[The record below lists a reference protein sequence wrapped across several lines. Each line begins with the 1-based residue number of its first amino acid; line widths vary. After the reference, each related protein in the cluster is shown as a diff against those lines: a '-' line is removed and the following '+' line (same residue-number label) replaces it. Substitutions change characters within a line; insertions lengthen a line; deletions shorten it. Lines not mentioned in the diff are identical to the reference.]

1 MPHLFFVAEIPS
13 GNRLVVSD
21 NEAHHAIN
29 VLRVETGEEV
39 LISDGRG
46 NWVSGS
52 IGDITRKN
60 FEVNVKDRSFQEL
73 SKPKLTV
80 LQGIPKSDRLKEAI
94 ELMVE
99 AGVDE
104 IIPWSATRSI
114 AKWQKDSKEKW
125 LSAAIASAKQAK
137 RFHIPKIGEEVE
149 INEFLNSR
157 HGSFAVIV
165 LHETGGVKLSKIIS
179 EKMLELDEI
188 VLVVG
193 PEGGITD
200 NELSLFEKA
209 GARVAQMGETVFRSA
224 HAGGFSLAAI
234 STLLGRW

>member
-1 MPHLFFVAEIPS
+1 MPHLFFVPQI
-13 GNRLVVSD
+13 SD
-21 NEAHHAIN
+21 NNRMVVEGTEAHHAIS
-29 VLRVETGEEV
+29 VLRIKSNEEV
-39 LISDGRG
+39 LVSDGVG
-46 NWVSGS
+46 NWVLALV
-52 IGDITRKN
+52 GDISRKN
-60 FEVNVKDRSFQEL
+60 FEIRIKERGTQNS

-114 AKWQKDSKEKW
+114 SKWQEDSKSKW
-125 LSAAIASAKQAK
+125 ESAVIAASKQAK
-137 RFHIPKIGEEVE
+137 RFSIPRVGDEVD
-149 INEFLNSR
+149 IKEFLSQKS
-157 HGSFAVIV
+157 GSFSVIV
-165 LHETGGVKLSKIIS
+165 FHESGGVKLSKVIS
-179 EKMLELDEI
+179 EKMTELDEI
-188 VLVVG
+188 VLVIG

-200 NELSLFEKA
+200 EEVQLFESA
-209 GARVAQMGETVFRSA
+209 GARVAQMGEAVFRSA